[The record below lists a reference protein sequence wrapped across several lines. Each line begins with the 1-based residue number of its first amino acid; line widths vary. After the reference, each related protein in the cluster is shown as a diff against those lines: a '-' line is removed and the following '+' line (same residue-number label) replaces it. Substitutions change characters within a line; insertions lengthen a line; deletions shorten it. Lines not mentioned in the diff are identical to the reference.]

1 MDIERGNLKILFN
14 EIPHFRINLNDTL
27 DRSSH
32 TYDNVNKKLYLEY
45 SRRIFPYYSEDERVN
60 NYFLLDEDMKD
71 ISDKSKSVFYMIYK
85 IASRML
91 VLHSSEIQC
100 RLSEMLRWR
109 DISFQLGQEIFTCA
123 FLAEEDNQRGTDT
136 KFFAWEPIVG
146 SDDIRLNN
154 ILKRGIAENHFHL
167 NGSTKIFELNWICL
181 MNHIENRGKE
191 FQKFEKILQ
200 HEYVNESEK
209 KEFYINCQEA
219 ALYRLYLFSVLHEET
234 GIAEKLKKI
243 IIGIENHRV
252 LMWEYV
258 SDLQEKISL
267 IGALYGAVNERGII
281 LDYALEKDTYD
292 YNNNSCRL
300 LSGERRFLYRC
311 YRHSLRTGKK
321 SFSEFEKNVFYRYLV
336 IRTYFRS
343 EMIQVNQMVGYSNF
357 EQYQL
362 RKEYFIDGKKLPV

>member
-71 ISDKSKSVFYMIYK
+71 ISDISKSVFYMIYK

-123 FLAEEDNQRGTDT
+123 FLAEEENQRGTDT
-136 KFFAWEPIVG
+136 KFFAWEPIIG

-191 FQKFEKILQ
+191 FQKFETQ
-200 HEYVNESEK
+200 D
-209 KEFYINCQEA
+209 
-219 ALYRLYLFSVLHEET
+219 FSL
-234 GIAEKLKKI
+234 
-243 IIGIENHRV
+243 
-252 LMWEYV
+252 
-258 SDLQEKISL
+258 
-267 IGALYGAVNERGII
+267 
-281 LDYALEKDTYD
+281 
-292 YNNNSCRL
+292 
-300 LSGERRFLYRC
+300 
-311 YRHSLRTGKK
+311 
-321 SFSEFEKNVFYRYLV
+321 
-336 IRTYFRS
+336 
-343 EMIQVNQMVGYSNF
+343 
-357 EQYQL
+357 
-362 RKEYFIDGKKLPV
+362 